1 MFQSSKKPL
10 IGISTCMDV
19 GKRIN
24 PERTY
29 QFLEISYAEA
39 VAEAGAIPLIIP
51 YLQEN
56 FRRDDILD
64 GIDGLMIPGGEDLQS
79 NVPGEIPGAPLTL
92 TPECLL
98 EQDRWLLEGALARGL
113 PLLGICYGM
122 QLINLHFGGTLF
134 YDIPHQLPDSRNH
147 KPGDAA
153 FRHTVTIKEGTQLR
167 SIFGKGEVSAN
178 SGHHQ
183 AIRDLGNGLKVS
195 AVCGD
200 DVVEAIESTG
210 EDFIIGIQWHPEK
223 IRDEN
228 RRKLFSAFVDACER
242 RDIGE
247 K

>member
-1 MFQSSKKPL
+1 MFQNSRKPV

-51 YLQEN
+51 YLQESL
-56 FRRDDILD
+56 RRDDILD
-64 GIDGLMIPGGEDLQS
+64 GIDGLMIPGGEDLHS
-79 NVPGEIPGAPLTL
+79 NVPGEIPEAPLTL

-98 EQDRWLLEGALARGL
+98 EQDRWLLQGALARRL

-122 QLINLHFGGTLF
+122 QLINLHFGGTLY
-134 YDIPHQLPDSRNH
+134 YDIPHQLPSAGNH

-153 FRHTVTIKEGTQLR
+153 YRHQVIIKDGTRLGAILDSR
-167 SIFGKGEVSAN
+167 EISAN

-183 AIRDLGNGLKVS
+183 AVRDLGDGFVL
-195 AVCGD
+195 AAECD
-200 DVVEAIESTG
+200 DGIVEAIESKTS
-210 EDFIIGIQWHPEK
+210 DFIIGVQWHPEK
-223 IRDEN
+223 MRDEN
-228 RRKLFSAFVDACER
+228 RRKLFSAFVEAC
-242 RDIGE
+242 